1 MRTNGS
7 GSRPSRAAGA
17 AESAAGTSYCHQDQV
32 AARPCRAARGCSAR
46 RSRRWRGGRS
56 RWSRSAEVRPAT
68 VLSWP
73 ARMYSASA
81 TCWMIAAGEGQ
92 GSSTTS
98 SASVLAIAES
108 HSAGVSGCGRCL
120 LSDSTRVGP
129 FFSSSR
135 RGGPGCEAAG
145 GAEPLIVDRGRGVG
159 VSRAPRSRV
168 RRRGA
173 GGGRRRSRPHGGG
186 GVHLAR
192 RSRAPVL
199 GSAPRWRRRD
209 PRCGPGR
216 GLVAAAAAVG
226 RPRSRA
232 TYQQQRSG

>member
-1 MRTNGS
+1 MISPLGGGTAGPLISNAGGRSFEDLVRTNGS

-92 GSSTTS
+92 GSSTAS
-98 SASVLAIAES
+98 SARPAFSRLRPAIRRGS
-108 HSAGVSGCGRCL
+108 TAGGRCL
-120 LSDSTRVGP
+120 PSGVHSTPRAFVLICGVDVCCFP
-129 FFSSSR
+129 SATSRGLASPAPVSSR
-135 RGGPGCEAAG
+135 LSAAHPFGPSDAAMPLEGPNGCC
-145 GAEPLIVDRGRGVG
+145 RYR
-159 VSRAPRSRV
+159 
-168 RRRGA
+168 
-173 GGGRRRSRPHGGG
+173 
-186 GVHLAR
+186 
-192 RSRAPVL
+192 
-199 GSAPRWRRRD
+199 
-209 PRCGPGR
+209 
-216 GLVAAAAAVG
+216 
-226 RPRSRA
+226 
-232 TYQQQRSG
+232 

>member
-1 MRTNGS
+1 MISPLGGGTAGPLISNAGGRSFEDLVRTNGS

-108 HSAGVSGCGRCL
+108 HSAGVSGWSVLAIRFYTCRAVL
-120 LSDSTRVGP
+120 FVLTA
-129 FFSSSR
+129 
-135 RGGPGCEAAG
+135 GGDPAAKPPG
-145 GAEPLIVDRGRGVG
+145 GAEPPSSWTVG
-159 VSRAPRSRV
+159 
-168 RRRGA
+168 
-173 GGGRRRSRPHGGG
+173 
-186 GVHLAR
+186 
-192 RSRAPVL
+192 
-199 GSAPRWRRRD
+199 
-209 PRCGPGR
+209 
-216 GLVAAAAAVG
+216 AA
-226 RPRSRA
+226 
-232 TYQQQRSG
+232 

>member
-1 MRTNGS
+1 MVEERSLPPRPGRT
-7 GSRPSRAAGA
+7 PP
-17 AESAAGTSYCHQDQV
+17 AAGTSYCHQDQI

-120 LSDSTRVGP
+120 PSDSTRVGP

-145 GAEPLIVDRGRGVG
+145 GGGAPHRGPW
-159 VSRAPRSRV
+159 A
-168 RRRGA
+168 RRRRFSRTSVA
-173 GGGRRRSRPHGGG
+173 SSSAWRWRRSTSISPSRRRRRS
-186 GVHLAR
+186 
-192 RSRAPVL
+192 SC
-199 GSAPRWRRRD
+199 S
-209 PRCGPGR
+209 
-216 GLVAAAAAVG
+216 
-226 RPRSRA
+226 S
-232 TYQQQRSG
+232 